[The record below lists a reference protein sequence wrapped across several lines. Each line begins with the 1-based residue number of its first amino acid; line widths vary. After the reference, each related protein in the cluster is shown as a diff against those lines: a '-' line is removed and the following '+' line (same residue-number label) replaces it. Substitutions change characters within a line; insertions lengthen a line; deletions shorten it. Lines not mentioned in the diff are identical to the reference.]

1 MNGIG
6 PPLLTPFDEAG
17 EVDYGRL
24 RELVEWVEGRG
35 VDFLVP
41 CGSNSEAEL
50 MTAAERTRVI
60 ETVVKSASVP
70 VIAGTGSPGLRET
83 LEATQAAADV
93 GADAA
98 LVVTPFYYDHDQAT
112 LEAYYRELA
121 SDAPLPIYL
130 YSVPA
135 YTGVRLEPDTVGRL
149 ASHPNIVGMKDSH
162 ASLPEFV
169 RTKRRVAEATAD
181 GGGSAGEFDLMI
193 GSGSVLAAALS
204 AGGVGGVLALANLEP
219 ARTAAVYE
227 THEEDPQRA
236 RALNEELVEL
246 NTAITTDYGVPG
258 LKWAMRER
266 GAPAGY
272 PRSPHREPDAEARG
286 RLQALLEELSADE

>member
-6 PPLLTPFDEAG
+6 PPLVTPFDEAG
-17 EVDYGRL
+17 GVDYRRL
-24 RELVEWVEGRG
+24 RELVDWIEGRG

-50 MTAAERTRVI
+50 MTAAERARVI
-60 ETVVKSASVP
+60 ETVAEEASVP
-70 VIAGTGSPGLRET
+70 VLAGTGNPGLRET
-83 LEATQAAADV
+83 LEATRAAADA

-98 LVVTPFYYDHDQAT
+98 LVVTPFYYDHDQET

-121 SDAPLPIYL
+121 SESSLPIYL

-149 ASHPNIVGMKDSH
+149 ASHPNLVGMKDSH

-169 RTKRRVAEATAD
+169 RTKRRIAESTAD
-181 GGGSAGEFDLMI
+181 VVSSAGEFDLMI
-193 GSGSVLAAALS
+193 GSGSVLAQALS
-204 AGGVGGVLALANLEP
+204 AGAVGGVLALANLAP
-219 ARTAAVYE
+219 AATAEVFEA
-227 THEEDPQRA
+227 HQEDPERA
-236 RALNEELVEL
+236 RELNEDLVEL
-246 NTAITTDYGVPG
+246 NTAITADYSVPG

-272 PRSPHREPDAEARG
+272 PRAPHREPDAEARG
-286 RLQALLEELSADE
+286 QLRALLDEL